1 MGTVIHKIHIHLGV
15 GASPLPTGKVLHMQQ
30 HPANEQM
37 LQVWIEAETDQDLKY
52 TGHRPVC
59 VYPTGG
65 TPAQG
70 AQHLATTV
78 TEGGLVWHLYDMSA
92 CQGWGTRGDK

>member
-1 MGTVIHKIHIHLGV
+1 MGTVIHKFDVLLGV
-15 GASPLPTGKVLHMQQ
+15 GGATLPTGKVLHLQR
-30 HPANEQM
+30 HPVAEQA
-37 LQVWIEAETDQDLKY
+37 LNVWIEADTDQDLNY

-70 AQHLATTV
+70 AQHMATTV
-78 TEGGLVWHLYDMSA
+78 TERGLVWHLYDMSA

>member
-1 MGTVIHKIHIHLGV
+1 MGTVIHKIDILLGLA
-15 GASPLPTGKVLHMQQ
+15 GRTLPTGKVLH
-30 HPANEQM
+30 
-37 LQVWIEAETDQDLKY
+37 LQEKPLAQGVLQAWVEAETDQDLKY
-52 TGHRPVC
+52 TSLRPVC

-65 TPAQG
+65 TPAEG